1 MESFDCTALIQ
12 ISHTENQKTFWHQ
25 FLESAEHLPERRRRG
40 GRGREGGGWV
50 GGIGMVARG
59 LHEGGVRLKGGVR
72 GMWMGG
78 EW

>member
-1 MESFDCTALIQ
+1 MDG
-12 ISHTENQKTFWHQ
+12 
-25 FLESAEHLPERRRRG
+25 ERVGERG
-40 GRGREGGGWV
+40 GGV

>member
-1 MESFDCTALIQ
+1 MDS
-12 ISHTENQKTFWHQ
+12 
-25 FLESAEHLPERRRRG
+25 ERVGERG
-40 GRGREGGGWV
+40 GRRD
-50 GGIGMVARG
+50 ICMVARG